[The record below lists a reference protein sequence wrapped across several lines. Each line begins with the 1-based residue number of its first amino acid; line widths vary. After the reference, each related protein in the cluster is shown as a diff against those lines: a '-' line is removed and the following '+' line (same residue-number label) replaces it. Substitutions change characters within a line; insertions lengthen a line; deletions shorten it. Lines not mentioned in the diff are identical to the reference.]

1 LSEWRNPGQ
10 AQSLQRRP
18 GFRCSLNPGY
28 EAVHHPG
35 EATVSIWTAFKWRAK
50 TVAVVALVLWKDW
63 RQKVPKSQR
72 WENLTPDQRVE
83 RLLWVAANSIEI
95 TRKVLPTNY
104 AKSDFEYVARNS
116 SSAIRDHLER
126 LALLHRGR
134 NDKAAARA
142 ELDATREFLDHI
154 RMRSR
159 SATRS
164 A

>member
-1 LSEWRNPGQ
+1 MTVSFW
-10 AQSLQRRP
+10 
-18 GFRCSLNPGY
+18 
-28 EAVHHPG
+28 
-35 EATVSIWTAFKWRAK
+35 ATVKRHAK

-63 RQKVPKSQR
+63 RQRTPKSQR
-72 WENLTPDQRVE
+72 WENLTRDQRVD
-83 RLLWVAANSIEI
+83 RLLGVAAWNIEI
-95 TRKVLPTNY
+95 CKKAIPANY
-104 AKSDFEYVARNS
+104 ARGSFEYVTHNS
-116 SSAIRDHLER
+116 ESAIRGHLER